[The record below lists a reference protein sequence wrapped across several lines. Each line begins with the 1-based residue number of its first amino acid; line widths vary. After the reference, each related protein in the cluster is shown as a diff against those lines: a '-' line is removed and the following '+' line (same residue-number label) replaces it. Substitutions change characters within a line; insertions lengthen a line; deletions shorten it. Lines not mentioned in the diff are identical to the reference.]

1 MARRRVQV
9 IVLVGVGVLCAGLL
23 VVAVQ
28 ALRRS
33 AHDAECRRN
42 LWSLGKAL
50 ENYHDVNLRFPPGT
64 IPNEDLPVERRLSW
78 TVDAWSYYEAHMLRH
93 ARTKSWDAEEN
104 HLVAILTPRFLL
116 CPANPEQTRDGVGLA
131 QFVGVAGIGADAARL
146 PSGHRRAGVFG
157 YDRST
162 PRWAI
167 KDGLATTL
175 MVLETTS
182 ALGPWCAGGPS
193 TVRGLDPEGAPYLG
207 AGAQFGSLHRH
218 TLLGGLSER
227 VTTNALFADGS
238 VRPLT
243 QAVSPRVLEALAT
256 VAGGEEVAPPW
267 GPE

>member
-9 IVLVGVGVLCAGLL
+9 LVLLGVGVLCAGLL

-28 ALRRS
+28 GVRRS
-33 AHDAECRRN
+33 AQEMECRQN
-42 LWSLGKAL
+42 LQALAKSL
-50 ENYHDVNLRFPPGT
+50 ENYYWSYNRFPPGT
-64 IPNEDLPVERRLSW
+64 IWNDDLPVERRLSW
-78 TVDAWSYYEAHMLRH
+78 TVDAWSFYEAHMLRH

-116 CPANPEQTRDGVGLA
+116 CPANSEQKREGVGLA
-131 QFVGVAGIGADAARL
+131 HYVGIAGVGADAARL
-146 PSGHRRAGVFG
+146 PAGDRNAGVFG
-157 YDRST
+157 YDRAT
-162 PRWAI
+162 KREYI

-207 AGAQFGSLHRH
+207 AGGQFGSMHRH
-218 TLLGGLSER
+218 TLPGSLSGR

-243 QAVSPRVLEALAT
+243 PDVSPRVLEALAT
-256 VAGGEEVAPPW
+256 IAGGEEVAPP
-267 GPE
+267 